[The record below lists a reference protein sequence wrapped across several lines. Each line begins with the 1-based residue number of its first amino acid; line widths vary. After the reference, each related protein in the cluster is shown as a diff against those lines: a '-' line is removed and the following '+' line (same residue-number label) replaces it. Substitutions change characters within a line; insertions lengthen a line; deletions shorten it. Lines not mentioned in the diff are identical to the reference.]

1 MRSLSAYCIY
11 TLLHSDE
18 LHRQA
23 AEGGRHSLTEQKAW
37 KTGSQLWAE
46 AEQSGERMPI
56 VFSGADVETGL
67 FYWATID
74 DITVDYE
81 NRHTI
86 CSYSNLREITP
97 RRKRSQLQLR
107 DGNRKLSDDY
117 IRSYAICKTP
127 SFLV

>member
-1 MRSLSAYCIY
+1 MRPFSAYCIY

-18 LHRQA
+18 LRGQA
-23 AEGGRHSLTEQKAW
+23 AAGGRHSLTEQKAW

-46 AEQSGERMPI
+46 AERSGEQMPV

-74 DITVDYE
+74 DITIDHE

-86 CSYSNLREITP
+86 CSYSNLREISP

-107 DGNRKLSDDY
+107 DGNRQMSDDY
-117 IRSYAICKTP
+117 IRPYAICKTP